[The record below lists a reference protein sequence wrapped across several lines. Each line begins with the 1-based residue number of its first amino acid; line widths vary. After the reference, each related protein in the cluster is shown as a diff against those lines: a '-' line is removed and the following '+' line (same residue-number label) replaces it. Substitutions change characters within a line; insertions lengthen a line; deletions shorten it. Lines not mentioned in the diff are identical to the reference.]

1 MESTKKWKCLVCGEV
16 VEGETP
22 PEQCPV
28 CGVGPEMFEKLIE
41 ETEEKSEV
49 NGQKIYK
56 WKCTV
61 CGEVVEGETPPEQCP
76 VCGVGPEMFEKL
88 VEETEEKSEINEQKV
103 YKWKCTVCGE
113 IVEGAEPPEMCPVC
127 GVGPE
132 YFVKM
137 EEVEE
142 APVSDEKENIVII
155 GASGAGMGA
164 AVEIRKRNKVSD
176 ITILSKEGVKGYYRP
191 QLTKMLS
198 RNDVTIEQLA
208 IKTDDWFKENKVK
221 LLLNKVVERIDT
233 VNSKVILKDN
243 EEIPYTKLII
253 ASGAEVFVPPLE
265 GRDKKGVFTLRY
277 VKDGDEIKDYAKGK
291 KTAAIKG
298 VPDRD
303 FLKQEN

>member
-1 MESTKKWKCLVCGEV
+1 MESLKKWKCVVCGEV
-16 VEGETP
+16 VEGEAP

-28 CGVGPEMFEKLIE
+28 CGVGPEMFEELE
-41 ETEEKSEV
+41 EEKTEV
-49 NGQKIYK
+49 Y
-56 WKCTV
+56 
-61 CGEVVEGETPPEQCP
+61 
-76 VCGVGPEMFEKL
+76 
-88 VEETEEKSEINEQKV
+88 EQKV

-113 IVEGAEPPEMCPVC
+113 IVEGLEPPEACPVC
-127 GVGPE
+127 GVGPK

-137 EEVEE
+137 EEAEE
-142 APVSDEKENIVII
+142 EKVSDEKENIVII

-164 AVEIRKRNKVSD
+164 AVEIRKRNKASD
-176 ITILSKEGVKGYYRP
+176 ITILSKESVKGYYRP

-208 IKTDDWFKENKVK
+208 IKTDDWFKENNVK
-221 LLLNKVVERIDT
+221 LLLNKVVERIDSA
-233 VNSKVILKDN
+233 NSKVILKDK

-291 KTAAIKG
+291 KTAAIMG
-298 VPDRD
+298 VQLRD
-303 FLKQEN
+303 LRKQVNH